1 MAKEPPEPPE
11 LPIDGILPPDAAGAS
26 HQGQV
31 DATTPEASE
40 VSRILARWLDNWI
53 RIPGTNFKIG
63 LDPIISLFPGI
74 GDFFASS
81 AGAVILLEGVRQ
93 RVSLFVLARMGVNM
107 LINAALN
114 LIPGLGAIGSA
125 FYKSNT
131 RNLQLIQRWQDGQ
144 TKAVRRG
151 SIYFLLA
158 LLLVFGA
165 ILALWIGLWVAYLWV
180 LKTVWDRLMAG

>member
-1 MAKEPPEPPE
+1 MAQEPPDE
-11 LPIDGILPPDAAGAS
+11 LPIDGILPPDAVGAS
-26 HQGQV
+26 PPGQV

-63 LDPIISLFPGI
+63 LDPIVSLFPGI

-93 RVSLFVLARMGVNM
+93 RVSLFVLAHMGVNM

-125 FYKSNT
+125 FYKSNA
-131 RNLQLIQRWQDGQ
+131 RNLQLIRRWQEGQ
-144 TKAVRRG
+144 TKQVRRG

-158 LLLVFGA
+158 LLLVFAA
-165 ILALWIGLWVAYLWV
+165 IIALWAGLWLAYFWV
-180 LKTVWDRLMAG
+180 LKSIWDRLTGG